1 MARTMPSKQ
10 IKLPI
15 DVVRDFLRDMNAFF
29 AEENAVE
36 ADAIAARQL
45 RALEQYYI
53 GELRLSDVKQLF
65 LQMKEPAQGH
75 PQLH

>member
-1 MARTMPSKQ
+1 MPHKQ

-36 ADAIAARQL
+36 ADAIVARQL

-53 GELRLSDVKQLF
+53 GGTLRFSDVKQLF
-65 LQMKEPAQGH
+65 LQMKEPAQGNS
-75 PQLH
+75 QLR